1 MFKNAA
7 KYFLNAYQKGAGKDS
22 LCQYLYALKIG
33 GMEQEFNDEL
43 NKYSDETEVLRII
56 ENQFYF
62 LEENREYSPEY
73 INVLRL
79 MELKD
84 RDEESTDEDGGF
96 WWLFEETVARLKK
109 NYREA

>member
-1 MFKNAA
+1 
-7 KYFLNAYQKGAGKDS
+7 
-22 LCQYLYALKIG
+22 
-33 GMEQEFNDEL
+33 
-43 NKYSDETEVLRII
+43 
-56 ENQFYF
+56 
-62 LEENREYSPEY
+62 
-73 INVLRL
+73 